1 MYRLKV
7 REIAEAKGISMSKLQ
22 RDADIAFRTV
32 KLIYRDPYRD
42 INLSTLDKLAQ
53 ALEVRICDL
62 IDETPGKPDDR
73 ES

>member
-7 REIAEAKGISMSKLQ
+7 REVAEAKGISMSKLQ

-32 KLIYRDPYRD
+32 QLLYRDPSRD

-53 ALEVRICDL
+53 ALGVSICDL
-62 IDETPGKPDDR
+62 IDDTQGVPDDAGC
-73 ES
+73 